1 MQDDYRLPLYSL
13 YSKRNTC
20 EHLLEHKSFATRKNM
35 GMDEKDLIIYT
46 ERKIV
51 A

>member
-1 MQDDYRLPLYSL
+1 
-13 YSKRNTC
+13 
-20 EHLLEHKSFATRKNM
+20 LEHKSFATRKNM

-51 A
+51 AWMIKVIQNTILKIT